1 MNYPDF
7 FDKTEHITLKDDL
20 GAFLGTT
27 DDGIIDISYLE
38 ITKMAG
44 HSCATVSG
52 AYLMALKGLK
62 ALYGDD
68 IPVRGEIKVELRET
82 LADGNTGVVGC
93 VLSNITG
100 ATSDFGFGGIQGKFN
115 RRGLLFYGADIELN
129 VRFTR
134 LDTGKN
140 IEVGYYP
147 QKVIQPRDILM
158 SAIGPEATEESKK
171 AFPKRWQKMVKT
183 IFDNADSVIEIR

>member
-134 LDTGKN
+134 LDSDKSV
-140 IEVGYYP
+140 EVGYSP

-171 AFPKRWQKMVKT
+171 AFPKRWQEMVKI